1 MPKITELNIN
11 SIKDIL
17 ARDKERLASKY
28 HLSEIGVFGSYTRN
42 EQHLRSDIDILV
54 DFNQVISAFQFVELK
69 YELSDILG
77 TKVDLVAKKAL
88 KPRIGERILGEV
100 QYI

>member
-1 MPKITELNIN
+1 MPKIAELNIN

-17 ARDKERLASKY
+17 ARHKERLASKY
-28 HLSEIGVFGSYTRN
+28 HLSAIGVFGSYTRN

-54 DFNQVISAFQFVELK
+54 DFNQVISAFQFVDLK

-88 KPRIGERILGEV
+88 KSRIGERILDEV